1 MDLSALTIQ
10 QLRYVIAVERHRSFR
25 DAALAS
31 HVSQPALS
39 MQIKKLEDLLDV
51 CVFDRSKQPIIVTEK
66 GSRVVAQAKLALEH
80 FERIGSVVGR
90 QEELSGTFRLGIIPT
105 LLPTLVPRFL
115 SPFARAHPRID
126 LEIVE
131 AKTTA
136 LLRGLREG
144 SIDGGLAAT
153 PLEVAGIHERVI
165 CHERFFGYLP
175 EGHTLLSRGRLH
187 QADLM
192 DEQVWLL
199 GEGHCFR
206 TQVLHLCS
214 ADRRH
219 DGGKSS
225 VQCECGS
232 FETLIGIVDSGFGV
246 TILPE
251 LVVRSLPA
259 ARQAAQVRPFAVPE
273 PVREISFLH
282 AREQERVEVAD
293 ALVHT
298 LSSVMPPDLIGRKP
312 RRSSILKPGTPSRK

>member
-10 QLRYVIAVERHRSFR
+10 QLRYVVAVERHRSFR

-39 MQIKKLEDLLDV
+39 MQIKKLEELLDV
-51 CVFDRSKQPIIVTEK
+51 CVFDRSKQPVLVTER

-80 FERIGSVVGR
+80 FERIGSAAGR

-105 LLPTLVPRFL
+105 LLPTLVPLFL
-115 SPFARAHPRID
+115 SQFARAHPRID

-131 AKTTA
+131 AKTTT

-144 SIDGGLAAT
+144 GIDGGFAAT
-153 PLEVAGIHERVI
+153 PLEVAGVHERAI
-165 CHERFFGYLP
+165 CHEGFFVYLS
-175 EGHTLLSRGRLH
+175 EGHPLLSRERIH

-192 DEQVWLL
+192 DEHVWLL
-199 GEGHCFR
+199 SEGHCFR

-214 ADRRH
+214 ADRH
-219 DGGKSS
+219 GGRQSN
-225 VQCECGS
+225 VRCECGS

-246 TILPE
+246 TIVPE

-259 ARQAAQVRPFAVPE
+259 ARQVAHVRPFAVPE

-282 AREQERVEVAD
+282 VREQERVQVAD
-293 ALVHT
+293 ALVRS
-298 LSSVMPPDLIGRKP
+298 LRSALPPDLVGRKP
-312 RRSSILKPGTPSRK
+312 RRNAILKPVPPARK

>member
-10 QLRYVIAVERHRSFR
+10 QLRYVVAVERHRSFR

-39 MQIKKLEDLLDV
+39 MQIKKLEELLDV
-51 CVFDRSKQPIIVTEK
+51 CVFDRSKQPVIVTEK

-80 FERIGSVVGR
+80 FERIGSAAGR

-105 LLPTLVPRFL
+105 LLPTLVPLFL
-115 SPFARAHPRID
+115 SPFARAYPRVD

-131 AKTTA
+131 AKTTT

-144 SIDGGLAAT
+144 AIDGGLAAT
-153 PLEVAGIHERVI
+153 PLEVAGVHERVI
-165 CHERFFGYLP
+165 CHEGLFVYLP
-175 EGHTLLSRGRLH
+175 EGHALLSHGRIR

-192 DEQVWLL
+192 DEHVWLL
-199 GEGHCFR
+199 SEGHCFR

-219 DGGKSS
+219 GGRQGS

-246 TILPE
+246 TVVPE

-259 ARQAAQVRPFAVPE
+259 ACQAAQVRPFAIPE
-273 PVREISFLH
+273 PMREISFLH

-293 ALVHT
+293 ALIGS
-298 LSSVMPPDLIGRKP
+298 LRSALPPDLVGRKP
-312 RRSSILKPGTPSRK
+312 RRSSVLKPVRTPRT